1 MYIATFF
8 THFGAVSFNK
18 SLENLGQKGIMMPV
32 PRVLSASCGVC
43 IKFDSIDEIDFSKFD
58 DLSEVYLQ
66 ENGEYKQIYSND

>member
-18 SLENLGQKGIMMPV
+18 NLEKHGQKGIMMPV

-43 IKFDSIDEIDFSKFD
+43 IKFDSIEEINFENCS
-58 DLSEVYLQ
+58 DLSEVYSY
-66 ENGEYKQIYSND
+66 NNNEYKLIYSND